1 MDPPR
6 IALLDASLGD
16 TPAERNFRREV
27 DAEIEA
33 YKVSEGVDPPSVAEP
48 DDRSFDGAIISGS
61 QASVYDDAAWI
72 ETVADWT
79 RAAIRE
85 SVPILGVCWGHQL
98 VAAATGGTVEP
109 IGRYEI
115 GYRTIEVT
123 EEDPLFEG
131 MPARFVAFETHSDEV
146 TELPEDAVELA
157 RNDCTVQAFRIGSA
171 YGVQFHPEYD
181 LQTARWIV
189 DGKDLHP
196 EREAAIREDLTR
208 DRYREAATAIRVFDN
223 FLDMVDDA
231 TP

>member
-1 MDPPR
+1 MQSPR

-33 YKVSEGVDPPSVAEP
+33 YKVSEGADPPPVAES
-48 DDRSFDGAIISGS
+48 DGRSYDGAIISGS
-61 QASVYDDAAWI
+61 QASVYDDEAWI
-72 ETVADWT
+72 EAVADWT

-85 SVPILGVCWGHQL
+85 SIPVLGVCWGHQL

-123 EEDPLFEG
+123 DDDPLFDG
-131 MPARFVAFETHSDEV
+131 MPADFVAFETHSDEV
-146 TELPEDAVELA
+146 TALPEDAVELA
-157 RNDCTVQAFRIGSA
+157 RNDCTIQSFRVGSA

-189 DGKDLHP
+189 DGKDLQP

-208 DRYREAATAIRVFDN
+208 DRYQEASIATRVFDN
-223 FLDMVDDA
+223 FLAIVDDA
-231 TP
+231 ST